1 MLVED
6 SSTNLSRSGS
16 TPSSRSLKEVLACSS
31 RSVATNDFFEGPT
44 EPAYG
49 PTHRRHRDHDAGL
62 VLPKLAVALKRG
74 VVVGFELLP
83 QGASL
88 LRGGARMRG
97 VRPGEGLGAR
107 SFPRRRR
114 LSHRLRVASEIPKVL
129 AASFLGIPRSRAP
142 SALILRSFE

>member
-88 LRGGARMRG
+88 LRGGEDARRASRR
-97 VRPGEGLGAR
+97 RPRREVL
-107 SFPRRRR
+107 PRRRR